1 MNICFSCPKVFVSS
15 FRRYSDFFTEVDS
28 GRASFPDDL
37 LSYVKD
43 FVKVLSINLN
53 NILPLPQ
60 TPQNYDAHSFDAKI
74 IIQTKMY

>member
-28 GRASFPDDL
+28 GRAFFPDDL

-43 FVKVLSINLN
+43 FVKVCG
-53 NILPLPQ
+53 
-60 TPQNYDAHSFDAKI
+60 AHVF
-74 IIQTKMY
+74 